1 MGAVLGAT
9 LVSWVPCLCCGA
21 TCLQCSCCPNIKNST
36 VTRLIYASFVLL
48 GTLLAGILLAPGME
62 KQLIKIPGFCE
73 RDYGIVDCEIFL
85 GYEAVYRVCFGL
97 TAFFALFAVLM
108 FNVKTSLDLRAYL
121 HNGYWCI
128 KIAAIISLLVGAFFI
143 PDGNFTQVWFGFGVA
158 GAVIYILIQLLYLV
172 SFAHTLNIS
181 WLQKVEDGNSKLW
194 KAALICV
201 MMICY
206 GISIAAVVL
215 LCKYYTTPDGCTRNK
230 CFIAFNFIF
239 CIVASIISILP
250 KVQEKLFYSGLL
262 QSSFITMYTMY
273 LTWSAMTNEPDKRCN
288 PSLLSI
294 IGQSN
299 STTPANSTQEDI
311 KKPSLH
317 WMDSQNI
324 TGVVIFVLCI
334 VYSAITSSNKSKI
347 SKLAIFASEAV
358 VLNDT
363 SIEAEGLGSRDD
375 PKRVEDNE
383 KQGVQYSY
391 TAFHIMMCLA
401 SLYIMMTITNWYS
414 PSANYTTMT
423 SKEPVVW
430 VKIASS
436 WLCLLLYIW
445 TMIAPLVCPTRDF
458 S

>member
-1 MGAVLGAT
+1 MEVL
-9 LVSWVPCLCCGA
+9 
-21 TCLQCSCCPNIKNST
+21 
-36 VTRLIYASFVLL
+36 R
-48 GTLLAGILLAPGME
+48 
-62 KQLIKIPGFCE
+62 
-73 RDYGIVDCEIFL
+73 
-85 GYEAVYRVCFGL
+85 
-97 TAFFALFAVLM
+97 
-108 FNVKTSLDLRAYL
+108 
-121 HNGYWCI
+121 
-128 KIAAIISLLVGAFFI
+128 
-143 PDGNFTQVWFGFGVA
+143 
-158 GAVIYILIQLLYLV
+158 
-172 SFAHTLNIS
+172 
-181 WLQKVEDGNSKLW
+181 
-194 KAALICV
+194 
-201 MMICY
+201 
-206 GISIAAVVL
+206 
-215 LCKYYTTPDGCTRNK
+215 
-230 CFIAFNFIF
+230 NFIEQDSDLSDSKSD
-239 CIVASIISILP
+239 ASDLEMDIENESE
-250 KVQEKLFYSGLL
+250 EKLFYSGLL

-414 PSANYTTMT
+414 STSNATAPRGLGERSKQEAQPPSKRRAEQDDT
-423 SKEPVVW
+423 
-430 VKIASS
+430 IASPRCDDGVAGAQHVTVRACS
-436 WLCLLLYIW
+436 AVREVVDSLQSLYLKI
-445 TMIAPLVCPTRDF
+445 TMDLKRKA
-458 S
+458 